1 MAETIET
8 TPETMENIPA
18 TNESIPATTESTP
31 ATKESIPET
40 HADPEPKKR
49 GRPKG
54 APDKAPRKKKIVIVE
69 EALQP
74 EEPEPPAPKPAP
86 KPAPMTAAKASSS
99 TEPPPSPGM
108 HLHEPEPPS
117 PRTTLREAS
126 RHILQLQTL
135 RDVARKSHLSSLYTK
150 GLHSLI

>member
-8 TPETMENIPA
+8 IPETKETIPA
-18 TNESIPATTESTP
+18 TNESTP
-31 ATKESIPET
+31 EQKESIPET
-40 HADPEPKKR
+40 PVQPEPKKR

-69 EALQP
+69 EAPKP
-74 EEPEPPAPKPAP
+74 EVPEPPAEPAP
-86 KPAPMTAAKASSS
+86 TRAAKASSS

>member
-8 TPETMENIPA
+8 TPETKETIPA
-18 TNESIPATTESTP
+18 TTESIPATTESTP

-40 HADPEPKKR
+40 QADPEPKKR

-74 EEPEPPAPKPAP
+74 EEPEPPAPE
-86 KPAPMTAAKASSS
+86 PAPMTAAKASSS
-99 TEPPPSPGM
+99 REPPPSPGM
-108 HLHEPEPPS
+108 HLPEPEPPS

>member
-8 TPETMENIPA
+8 TPETMENIPE
-18 TNESIPATTESTP
+18 NMESIPEK
-31 ATKESIPET
+31 KESIPEIIQEK
-40 HADPEPKKR
+40 ASDPEPKKR

-74 EEPEPPAPKPAP
+74 EEPEPPAP

>member
-1 MAETIET
+1 MLSNSKMAETIET

-74 EEPEPPAPKPAP
+74 EEPEP
-86 KPAPMTAAKASSS
+86 APMTTAKASSS

-108 HLHEPEPPS
+108 HLPEPEPPS